1 MSFERSCSRCQQQ
14 SFQIKS
20 LLWVSISMLC
30 PDRCCGCR
38 FNAPARSLLWMPRR
52 SLLWMPILTLRPDWR
67 MSTIATRRRMK
78 AWWSFSVCDW
88 RSTSMISRLGWAWVS
103 MWVTGGRRTKNTES
117 EESKKNAMR
126 VSGWWVWAFC
136 SEEEQIKKKR
146 ERKKSGEERGKKKR
160 KRKERKKR
168 EIDRWDVTGFWGPQP
183 PLIYK
188 HATKIRFWVMKTGET
203 YFHFPWLDSVF
214 WVMKTHPNKA
224 TCCGTH
230 KIWILSDE
238 NWILSDENT

>member
-1 MSFERSCSRCQQQ
+1 MSFQRSCSRCQQQ

-78 AWWSFSVCDW
+78 VWWSFSVCDW
-88 RSTSMISRLGWAWVS
+88 RSMSMISRLGWAWVS
-103 MWVTGGRRTKNTES
+103 MWVTGGRRTKNTKS

-146 ERKKSGEERGKKKR
+146 ERKKSGEEREKKR
-160 KRKERKKR
+160 KKEKKERKER
-168 EIDRWDVTGFWGPQP
+168 VTGGMWLAFGAHNLLLFTNMLLKSDFEWW
-183 PLIYK
+183 K
-188 HATKIRFWVMKTGET
+188 HVKPIFIIHDLIRFFEWWKLNIE
-203 YFHFPWLDSVF
+203 WLKHLNQTS
-214 WVMKTHPNKA
+214 P
-224 TCCGTH
+224 
-230 KIWILSDE
+230 
-238 NWILSDENT
+238 